1 MSWLQDTKAYLKPS
15 PTSVVNIWLGSKY
28 AAVTC
33 LFSTQLKC
41 SHGWNDS
48 YEVSTLREIWEANLV
63 LIENLLSHE
72 IFLVSFINFL
82 V

>member
-33 LFSTQLKC
+33 LFSAQLKC
-41 SHGWNDS
+41 FHGWSDS